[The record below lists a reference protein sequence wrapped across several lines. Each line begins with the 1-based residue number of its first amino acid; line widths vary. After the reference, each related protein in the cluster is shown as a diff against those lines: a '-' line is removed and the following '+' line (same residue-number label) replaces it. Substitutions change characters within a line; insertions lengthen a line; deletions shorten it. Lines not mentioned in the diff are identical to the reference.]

1 MQNDK
6 KPFIPEFVDE
16 QVELLGRSNKV
27 QHASADHQAA
37 TPETR
42 LVRDLSRL
50 YQDSAQMRDR
60 VWQRLEQRMQQQ
72 ALTRPSIESK
82 PMAYERK
89 SPMIQRDAAR
99 RSAVG
104 YYSTLIASIVITA
117 VLVGSMALIF
127 SVMRHPGGT
136 SVGGQH
142 SISTVSTKP
151 PSSTSPCPYA
161 TLSHAGSWRD
171 AREEAICLRGQETTL
186 HISRTIAGHQIDF
199 VAAYA
204 DSSHLVLLYVEH
216 ISPTADAV
224 SFMSLTLQGGIKL
237 SGGASQSY
245 GDVQGQR
252 LYVQVTFTTASL
264 SAGTTTLHVQ
274 SINDMLGETIPLGF
288 ALPFHNT
295 HQ

>member
-1 MQNDK
+1 MPNEK
-6 KPFIPEFVDE
+6 KPFVPEFVDE
-16 QVELLGRSNKV
+16 QVELLGHSNKI
-27 QHASADHQAA
+27 QHASADHRAA

-42 LVRDLSRL
+42 LVGDLSSL
-50 YQDSAQMRDR
+50 YQDCAQMRDR
-60 VWQRLEQRMQQQ
+60 VWQRLEQKMQQQ
-72 ALTRPSIESK
+72 ALTRSSIESK

-99 RSAVG
+99 RSAMG
-104 YYSTLIASIVITA
+104 YYSALVASIVITA

-127 SVMRHPGGT
+127 SVMRHPGET

-142 SISTVSTKP
+142 PISTVSTKP

-161 TLSHAGSWRD
+161 TPSQAGWRD
-171 AREEAICLRGQETTL
+171 AQEEAICLQGQETTL
-186 HISRTIAGHQIDF
+186 HISRTVAGHQVDF

-204 DSSHLVLLYVEH
+204 DSSRLVLLYVEH
-216 ISPTADAV
+216 ISPTVDAV
-224 SFMSLTLQGGIKL
+224 SFISPTLQGGVKL

-252 LYVQVTFTTASL
+252 LYVQVTFNTTSLPAS
-264 SAGTTTLHVQ
+264 TTTLHVL

-288 ALPFHNT
+288 ALPFHHT

>member
-16 QVELLGRSNKV
+16 QVELLRRANKI
-27 QHASADHQAA
+27 QRASANRQAA

-42 LVRDLSRL
+42 LVRDVSSL
-50 YQDSAQMRDR
+50 YQECSQTRDR
-60 VWQRLEQRMQQQ
+60 VWERLEQRMQQQ
-72 ALTRPSIESK
+72 TLARPLIESK

-89 SPMIQRDAAR
+89 SPMIQRDVAH

-104 YYSTLIASIVITA
+104 YYATLIVSIVITA

-127 SVMRHPGGT
+127 SIMRNPGGT

-142 SISTVSTKP
+142 PISTVSTKP
-151 PSSTSPCPYA
+151 PSSTSPCPY
-161 TLSHAGSWRD
+161 TSPSSAGSWRD
-171 AREEAICLRGQETTL
+171 AREEAICLNGQETHL
-186 HISRTIAGHQIDF
+186 HISRTVANHQVDF

-204 DSSHLVLLYVEH
+204 DSSRLVLLYVEH

-224 SFMSLTLQGGIKL
+224 SFMSLTLQGGVQL

-252 LYVQVTFTTASL
+252 LYVQVTFDTASVP
-264 SAGTTTLHVQ
+264 AGTTTLHVQ
-274 SINDMLGETIPLGF
+274 SVNDMLGETIPLGF
-288 ALPFHNT
+288 AIPFHRT
-295 HQ
+295 HH